1 MYINVYM
8 YYQYSPS
15 IDALDNHMLIIILH
29 LQVKRMQVRVESLIE
44 GKQSD
49 VSQVCTLTTRIEEL
63 ATQLQASQAAY
74 TSIVQKNTELTAML
88 HDVEEKGS
96 KIGKMAKEK
105 LTKYKAEND
114 ELKARLSQTGA
125 AAAAAGEGDVVN
137 SDVSKQLVAAS
148 EEKRQLEERI
158 GELQSKLD
166 EKEARYES
174 SQTAITEHT
183 AQISGLKDVIEKLQ
197 SNSASIDGNLTQDLI
212 ETKQENASLK
222 AKVASLTAQAE
233 QLSLKLDESD
243 AGWAK
248 QKTELE
254 ADLAEKT
261 TQMSQLRTELSDKL
275 QVLDEC
281 ENKMATEKSALS
293 EQMAAQSTE
302 TEELRAE
309 LTKLSSLLE
318 QAGFYEVS
326 SSQ

>member
-1 MYINVYM
+1 MYINV

-15 IDALDNHMLIIILH
+15 IDALDNHMLITFLH
-29 LQVKRMQVRVESLIE
+29 LQVKRMQARVESLIE

-74 TSIVQKNTELTAML
+74 NSIVKKNTELTAML

-114 ELKARLSQTGA
+114 ELKARLAQTG
-125 AAAAAGEGDVVN
+125 AAAAAGEGDVVS
-137 SDVSKQLVAAS
+137 SDVNKQLVAVS
-148 EEKRQLEERI
+148 EEKRQLEERV

-197 SNSASIDGNLTQDLI
+197 SNSASIDGSLTQDLI
-212 ETKQENASLK
+212 ETKEENASLK
-222 AKVASLTAQAE
+222 AQVASLTAQAE